1 MPETSDSLKFQ
12 TLLRVWFTERLRPIA
27 QWAFVVCELTAF
39 LVAVVPLIPITPD
52 FLSDVL
58 TLRVAVACASFGVL
72 IVAVFNI
79 LDDDRIFSPLQS
91 HQLGILAGSVGK
103 QIARVY
109 FRELY
114 IQQYPEPVREEL
126 RKRMAI
132 SDEEA
137 PSSGADRRGDRD

>member
-58 TLRVAVACASFGVL
+58 TLRVAVACASFG
-72 IVAVFNI
+72 
-79 LDDDRIFSPLQS
+79 
-91 HQLGILAGSVGK
+91 
-103 QIARVY
+103 
-109 FRELY
+109 
-114 IQQYPEPVREEL
+114 
-126 RKRMAI
+126 
-132 SDEEA
+132 
-137 PSSGADRRGDRD
+137 GADSRSIQHPRRRPDF